1 MRAAV
6 IRTQIQLTEEQAEQ
20 LRRLAAQKQ
29 RSMADLI
36 REALD
41 DLLVRQDSGARQDRM
56 RRATRAFG
64 QFRSGTG
71 DLSRRHDAHFADAV
85 AKR

>member
-1 MRAAV
+1 V
-6 IRTQIQLTEEQAEQ
+6 VRTQIQLTEEQAEQ
-20 LRRLAAQKQ
+20 LRRLAAQQQ

-41 DLLVRQDSGARQDRM
+41 DLLRRQDSSARREGM

-64 QFRSGTG
+64 RFHSGTG
-71 DLSRRHDAHFADAV
+71 DLSRRHDAHFADAAA

>member
-1 MRAAV
+1 V
-6 IRTQIQLTEEQAEQ
+6 VRTQVQLTEEQAEQ
-20 LRRLAAQKQ
+20 LRRLSVQQQ

-41 DLLVRQDSGARQDRM
+41 DLLTQQDGSARQDRM
-56 RRATRAFG
+56 RRAKRAFG
-64 QFRSGTG
+64 RFRSRTG
-71 DLSRRHDAHFADAV
+71 DLSRRHDAHFAETV

>member
-1 MRAAV
+1 MV
-6 IRTQIQLTEEQAEQ
+6 RTQIQLSERQ
-20 LRRLAAQKQ
+20 AAQLKRLSAQQQ

-41 DLLVRQDSGARQDRM
+41 ALLARQDSGARQERM
-56 RRATRAFG
+56 RRATGAFG
-64 QFRSGTG
+64 RFRSGTG
-71 DLSRRHDAHFADAV
+71 DLARRHDAHFADAV